1 MTELCPPLV
10 AGHLRDALTDFLVT
24 TFALSDDDA
33 QAGLRA
39 FLTDPADG
47 IFKGPYLRTS
57 MPFAPAPAR
66 AEHALAW
73 MPAGFQPYTHQAAAF
88 ERLDSSR
95 PGGPQ
100 PTLVVTGTGSGKT
113 EAFLIPVLDHVIRAN
128 AAGVTGMKALI
139 LYPMNALAD
148 DQAGRLARL
157 ITAEPALGGVRAGLY
172 TGDDATGSGTRV
184 TDSGLIGD
192 RRIIRDDPPDIL
204 LTNYKMLDQLLLRG
218 GDQHLWEASADSLQY
233 LVLDEFHTYDGA
245 QGTDVAMLL
254 RRLAWAL
261 DARRARPVGDGPHP
275 LRPVVPI
282 GTSATLGADDGA
294 DSDRAMRD
302 FARQVFGEDFD
313 EDSVVRER
321 RLDHEEWAEGA
332 AAGLDRMRVRPVTVN
347 SVTAARLADEV
358 RDLPLADRCRRLLAG
373 MYEYTDPKAQDR
385 RYRYTDEQ
393 QLLLAEA
400 HPFVRAYLKATARAT
415 AVRDLAETLL
425 PGAPDSLADRSEFIL
440 DLHAALAHLRTVL
453 GRVAPSTE
461 THLWI
466 RELTRID
473 REAADVPRFR
483 WADDGA
489 PEQAAPAF
497 PAVYCRR
504 CGRSGWGVLLA
515 TTGTALAAPDKD
527 KTIRGSHARREG
539 RFRALISAP
548 REGALDAAEDGRPP
562 GLAWF
567 DPGNRAFTAAPGA
580 DDAADPDSRPLP
592 VLALTG
598 PDADARSAKDQ
609 CPSCGADD
617 AIRFQGSAI
626 ATLLS
631 VSLSTLFGERDL
643 DQAEK
648 KALVFTDSVQDA
660 AHRAGFVTA
669 RSRALAL
676 RTMLRSGLSEQPCGL
691 DRLVDAVIAAAGDD
705 PGARH
710 RLLPPSMA
718 DNEKFRPYWAGA
730 PSAVPPGLA
739 DTVRK
744 RLLLDASLEFGLVS
758 RYGRTLEQTGTAWAQ
773 VDAGP
778 AASIAA
784 LARRVLTGSSQQQL
798 NGALVGLDEATCVRW
813 VRGVLERMRMQGA
826 IDHEWFGR
834 FMERDGAPY
843 EIWGGRR
850 PKDAMPAFTP
860 WRSTPAFPRLGR
872 PGPRSLL
879 DPVTVPQSWYA
890 RWTAR
895 VLGVDAG
902 HAGAL
907 MRALFGAL
915 EEEGVVVGRA
925 IAGGG
930 AGDRALAVPARRIAV
945 AAAPDDRGDRVMM
958 LRCDVCR
965 TRHSAGP
972 DSVRELAG
980 GPCLVGRCPGRLSA
994 EPAGPGNF
1002 YRRMYTGGRMERVVA
1017 KEHTSLVEAS
1027 LRRQYESGFK
1037 NGSADPGA
1045 PNVLVATP
1053 TLEMGIDIGDLSAVF
1068 LASLPRSVAS
1078 YVQRVGRAG
1087 RANGNALD
1095 VALVTGRGEHL
1106 PRLNDPASLINGAV
1120 RPPATYLNAV
1130 EIVRRQFIAALAD
1143 ARARETGTSPS
1154 RADETMTLA
1163 PGGLLADIVE
1173 RAEADPD
1180 RLVDRFAAGFDGIL
1194 DDGLVDELRAWA
1206 RPDGGP
1212 ATSGLARY
1220 VERAVDRW
1228 DAELDDLDR
1237 RRADIDEALPHLHA
1251 LAAGASEGGDEQ
1263 SAVRE
1268 AEAARRYLGRQ
1279 LAERRQAYWI
1289 QPLELHGLLPN
1300 YTLIDDQVELD
1311 VQISWFDED
1320 AHEVRNEPYTYTRG
1334 SARALREF
1342 APGAT
1347 FYVDGRRIQVD
1358 SVDLGNQGQHLHTW
1372 ALCPE
1377 CGYREDVTGGRAQPA
1392 RCPRCAGTGIADIG
1406 QQYQV
1411 VELSR
1416 ASAQVSRDGSR
1427 IDDTD
1432 EERARAGFTV
1442 VPMADID
1449 PRHVTERWYA
1459 QDVGLGVAYAQ
1470 RLDLAWLNLGPR
1482 RPGPTRRIGGH
1493 RVEAPLFRVCESCG
1507 HLDQDPNSN
1516 SAREHHPWCRH
1527 RNDLDEHARQIVLS
1541 RSLTTQGLLVTLPWQ
1556 TAAGD
1561 LYAIPSLRAA
1571 LRLGMQRAFGGSP
1584 DHLGVASV
1592 NASAGPGRP
1601 VTDGLLIHDLVPGGT
1616 GYLADVARPDKLW
1629 QILTQAYLAVRDC
1642 PCRDEGRLACHRC
1655 LLPFADFQ
1663 DLDLVSRTSAERSLR
1678 ELLGGEAET
1687 GSQPGWRI
1695 TDQPPHIDR
1704 DDESFLEK
1712 RFRRAFTR
1720 MVEAAGG
1727 VCHEQVTGRGNII
1740 TAGFGPLT
1748 WRLEPQVNVLDS
1760 RPDFVLRGGGG
1771 PDLAIFT
1778 DGFAFHAAADANRL
1792 ADDAAKR
1799 QGLREAGTPVLA
1811 VTMDDI
1817 NAFEQPPDERTAA
1830 EGPFWFDERVMDG
1843 AKNLPPFT
1851 FGQGTQ
1857 QAVLDGPF
1865 GILRHWMTAPGE
1877 AQNDLEAF
1885 GSAAPMCLFTRGE
1898 PCAVGDDAAMPRV
1911 ARELLVGAQSQGSFR
1926 GADPDAP
1933 RPAAAPP
1940 VAGRSQGSFRGA
1952 DPDAARPPRDPDG
1965 VRSQGPNGARPP
1977 GPVGGAETRR
1987 PAGEAAHGSAGGA
2000 EAQGTAPDAWWWRD
2014 GPLGV
2019 LVRATGDRQV
2029 RIGAV
2034 LVLDDGPEVLEQPE
2048 FKDAWQRWLGFSNA
2062 LALRGPTHPTWIA
2075 TAGSLAATGAG
2086 AAPAQAVAAQGAA
2099 DAALAPEW
2107 LDIQQELGAEAGFS
2121 PEFFGRLAG
2130 AGLPV
2135 PEVGEEL
2142 GPGIPVDL
2150 SWPKQ
2155 RVAVMVEPG
2164 EQDVGDLAA
2173 EGWRLLPADAAQILK
2188 AMGEHHG

>member
-10 AGHLRDALTDFLVT
+10 AGDLRRSLTDYLVT

-33 QAGLRA
+33 QASLRA
-39 FLTDPADG
+39 FLADPCDG
-47 IFKGPYLRTS
+47 IFKGPFLRTS

-73 MPAGFQPYTHQAAAF
+73 MPEGFRPYTHQAAAF

-95 PGGPQ
+95 PGGPA

-128 AAGVTGMKALI
+128 AAGVTGTKALV

-157 ITAEPALGGVRAGLY
+157 ITGEPALRRIRAGIY
-172 TGDDATGSGTRV
+172 TGDNISGTGTRTV
-184 TDSGLIGD
+184 VSERGLITD
-192 RRIIRDDPPDIL
+192 RRIMRADPPDIL

-218 GDQHLWEASADSLQY
+218 DDQHIWAASADSLRY

-254 RRLAWAL
+254 RRLAWTL
-261 DARRARPVGDGPHP
+261 DAQRTRPNGDGPHP
-275 LRPVVPI
+275 LRPIAPV
-282 GTSATLGADDGA
+282 GTSATLGSDDGT
-294 DSDRAMRD
+294 DRAMRE
-302 FARQVFGEDFD
+302 FARQVFGEDFAA
-313 EDSVVRER
+313 DSVVREQ
-321 RLDHEEWAEGA
+321 RLDQDQWADGVDA
-332 AAGLDRMRVRPVTVN
+332 QIARMRLRAILIN

-358 RDLPLADRCRRLLAG
+358 RGMDVADLCRRLLAG
-373 MYEYTDPKAQDR
+373 MYEYADPNVQDR
-385 RYRYTDEQ
+385 RYQYTDEQ
-393 QLLLAEA
+393 LLLLAKA
-400 HPFVRAYLKATARAT
+400 HPFIRAYLGATVRAA

-425 PGAPDSLADRSEFIL
+425 PGSPDTVEARAEFIL
-440 DLHAALAHLRTVL
+440 DLHAALAHLRTML

-473 REAADVPRFR
+473 REATAVPQFA
-483 WADDGA
+483 WSDDGA
-489 PEQAAPAF
+489 REQAAF

-515 TTGTALAAPDKD
+515 ATGTSLAAPDKD
-527 KTIRGSHARREG
+527 KNIRGNHARREG

-548 REGALDAAEDGRPP
+548 REGALAVTRGEKTA

-567 DPGNRAFTAAPGA
+567 DPASRAFTGTPEP
-580 DDAADPDSRPLP
+580 DDTAYLDSRLLP
-592 VLALTG
+592 VLMLTG
-598 PDADARSAKDQ
+598 TDADQLSAKDQ

-631 VSLSTLFGERDL
+631 VSLSTLFGEQHL
-643 DQAEK
+643 DRAEK

-669 RSRALAL
+669 RSRSLAL
-676 RTMLRSGLSEQPCGL
+676 RTTLRSGLGPRPCTL
-691 DRLVDAVIAAAGDD
+691 DQLVDTIIDAAGDD
-705 PGARH
+705 PAARH

-718 DNEKFRPYWAGA
+718 DNDTFKLYWSAGTA
-730 PSAVPPGLA
+730 PARLA
-739 DTVRK
+739 ATVRS

-758 RYGRTLEQTGTAWAQ
+758 RYGRTLEQTGSAWAE
-773 VDAGP
+773 VDAGSS
-778 AASIAA
+778 ASIAA
-784 LARRVLTGSSQQQL
+784 LARRALAGSAQQQL
-798 NGALVGLDEATCVRW
+798 GGALAGLDAPARVRW

-843 EIWGGRR
+843 EIWGGRH

-860 WRSTPAFPRLGR
+860 RRSRPVFPRTGR
-872 PGPRSLL
+872 PGPKSLL

-902 HAGAL
+902 HAGTL
-907 MRALFGAL
+907 MRALLGAL
-915 EEEGVVVGRA
+915 EDAGILTGRA

-930 AGDRALAVPARRIAV
+930 ASERVFAIPAHRITVAATGDRQT
-945 AAAPDDRGDRVMM
+945 DRVM
-958 LRCDVCR
+958 LRCDVCH
-965 TRHSAGP
+965 TRHAAGP
-972 DSVRELAG
+972 DSVRELDG
-980 GPCLVGRCPGRLSA
+980 GPCLVGRCAGRLSVEA
-994 EPAGPGNF
+994 IDPDNF
-1002 YRRMYTGGRMERVVA
+1002 YRQMYTGGRMERVIA
-1017 KEHTSLVEAS
+1017 REHTSLVETS
-1027 LRRQYESGFK
+1027 LRERYEREFK
-1037 NGSADPGA
+1037 AGAADPAA

-1068 LASLPRSVAS
+1068 LSSLPRRVAN

-1095 VALVTGRGEHL
+1095 VALATGRGEHL

-1120 RPPATYLNAV
+1120 RPPATYLSAV
-1130 EIVRRQFIAALAD
+1130 EIARRQLIASIAD
-1143 ARARETGTSPS
+1143 ARARETGSSPATAGQVM
-1154 RADETMTLA
+1154 RLE
-1163 PGGLLADIVE
+1163 PGSLLADVIE

-1180 RLVDRFAAGFDGIL
+1180 RLVDHFAAGFDGIF
-1194 DDGLVDELRAWA
+1194 DAPFVQELRAWA
-1206 RPDGGP
+1206 RPAGGP

-1220 VERAVDRW
+1220 VRRAVDRW
-1228 DAELDDLDR
+1228 DAELDDLDQ
-1237 RRADIDEALPHLHA
+1237 RRADIEEALPHLRD
-1251 LAAGASEGGDEQ
+1251 LAAGASEGGDERN
-1263 SAVRE
+1263 AVHE
-1268 AEAARRYLGRQ
+1268 AEAALAYLKRRT
-1279 LAERRQAYWI
+1279 AERGSGHWI
-1289 QPLELHGLLPN
+1289 QPLELYGLLPN

-1311 VQISWFDED
+1311 VQVTWFDED
-1320 AHEVRNEPYTYTRG
+1320 AHEYRNEPYTYTRG

-1347 FYVDGRRIQVD
+1347 FYVGGRRIQVD
-1358 SVDLGNQGQHLHTW
+1358 SVDLGNRGQHLRTW

-1392 RCPRCAGTGIADIG
+1392 RCPRCAGTGIADTG
-1406 QQYQV
+1406 QQYQM

-1432 EERARAGFTV
+1432 EDRTRASFTI

-1449 PRHVTERWYA
+1449 PQYVTERWYA
-1459 QDVGLGVAYAQ
+1459 QDAGLGVVYAQ
-1470 RLDLAWLNLGPR
+1470 RLDLAWFNLGPR
-1482 RPGPTRRIGGH
+1482 RPGPAQQIGGH

-1507 HLDQDPNSN
+1507 HLDQDPNAN
-1516 SAREHHPWCRH
+1516 SAREHQPWCRH
-1527 RNDLDEHARQIVLS
+1527 RNDPGEHARQIILS
-1541 RSLTTQGLLVTLPWQ
+1541 RSLTTQGLLLTLPWQ

-1571 LRLGMQRAFGGSP
+1571 LRLGMQKAFGGSP

-1592 NASAGPGRP
+1592 NASPGPGQP

-1616 GYLADVARPDKLW
+1616 GYLADVARPEKLW
-1629 QILTQAYLAVRDC
+1629 RILSQAHAAVRDC

-1678 ELLGGEAET
+1678 ELLGGDVGGAES
-1687 GSQPGWRI
+1687 GGNDSQPRWRI
-1695 TDQPPHIDR
+1695 TDEAPRTDR

-1720 MVEAAGG
+1720 MVQAAGG
-1727 VCHEQVTGRGNII
+1727 VCHEQVSGRGNII
-1740 TAGFGPLT
+1740 TAGFGPLS

-1760 RPDFVLRGGGG
+1760 RPDFVLRGAGM
-1771 PDLAIFT
+1771 PELAIFT
-1778 DGFAFHAAADANRL
+1778 DGFTYHAALDTNRL

-1799 QGLREAGTPVLA
+1799 QHLREAGIPVLA

-1817 NAFEQPPDERTAA
+1817 NAFEQSLNQKTPPAR
-1830 EGPFWFDERVMDG
+1830 PFWFDEQVMDG
-1843 AKNLPPFT
+1843 AKNLPSFS

-1865 GILRHWMTAPGE
+1865 GILRHWMTAHAE
-1877 AQNDLEAF
+1877 ALDNLRAF
-1885 GSAAPMCLFTRGE
+1885 GSAAPMCLSRIGAPCSISAGE
-1898 PCAVGDDAAMPRV
+1898 AMV
-1911 ARELLVGAQSQGSFR
+1911 QAARELLDGGRPQGLI
-1926 GADPDAP
+1926 
-1933 RPAAAPP
+1933 
-1940 VAGRSQGSFRGA
+1940 
-1952 DPDAARPPRDPDG
+1952 
-1965 VRSQGPNGARPP
+1965 PN
-1977 GPVGGAETRR
+1977 
-1987 PAGEAAHGSAGGA
+1987 
-2000 EAQGTAPDAWWWRD
+2000 AWWWHD

-2019 LVRATGDRQV
+2019 LVRAEGEQQV
-2029 RIGAV
+2029 RIDVV
-2034 LVLDDGPEVLEQPE
+2034 LVLDDDPAALGQPE

-2062 LALRGPTHPTWIA
+2062 LALRGSPHRTRVTTTSSLTG
-2075 TAGSLAATGAG
+2075 TADGRE
-2086 AAPAQAVAAQGAA
+2086 
-2099 DAALAPEW
+2099 ALAESPARLPDLSPEW
-2107 LDIQQELGAEAGFS
+2107 LDIQQELGAEVAFS

-2130 AGLPV
+2130 AGLPL

-2150 SWPKQ
+2150 SWPQQ
-2155 RVAVMVEPG
+2155 RVAVMIEPG
-2164 EQDVGDLAA
+2164 EQDITDLAA
-2173 EGWRLLPADAAQILK
+2173 EGWRLLPADADTILD
-2188 AMGEHHG
+2188 AMEAHRD